1 MTETKIFFI
10 NNGERYPED
19 FAVIGAVIGKES
31 DRDTIGAIVRYAEQE
46 YHKQVSEFKER
57 RDLYRMDHPTSTT
70 SEYLKERAEI
80 GAYPDENI
88 TFVGK
93 FKEHGFVYVPFNH
106 DFEAYV

>member
-1 MTETKIFFI
+1 
-10 NNGERYPED
+10 
-19 FAVIGAVIGKES
+19 
-31 DRDTIGAIVRYAEQE
+31 
-46 YHKQVSEFKER
+46 
-57 RDLYRMDHPTSTT
+57 MDHPTSTT